1 MRRTGYIKSV
11 IQPKKIRKKMKEMI
25 DCNSVVSE
33 ILEKY
38 PDTLSVF
45 LEWKLDCLGC
55 AMSTFC
61 SVQDVADDYHIDSQT
76 FLAALQNVISDPKI
90 H

>member
-1 MRRTGYIKSV
+1 M
-11 IQPKKIRKKMKEMI
+11 KKMI

-38 PDTLSVF
+38 PDTLPVF
-45 LEWKLDCLGC
+45 MEWKLDCLGC

-61 SVQDVADDYHIDSQT
+61 SVQDVADDYHIDLQP
-76 FLAALQNVISDPKI
+76 FLAALQAVISDPKI